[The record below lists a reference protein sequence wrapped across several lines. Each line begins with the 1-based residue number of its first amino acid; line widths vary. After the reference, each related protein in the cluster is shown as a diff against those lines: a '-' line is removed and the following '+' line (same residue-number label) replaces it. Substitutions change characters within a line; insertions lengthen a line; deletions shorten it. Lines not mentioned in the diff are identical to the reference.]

1 MIKKLSFSF
10 DSESFENP
18 CESVAFIQL
27 THIIDHAT
35 FNAVLQ
41 RHFRTLEAIAL
52 EQPSAEEINDL
63 TMPDVKRIEQRAG
76 SLLEQFKQLVYP
88 PDYEPEKGGA
98 KRKVVG

>member
-1 MIKKLSFSF
+1 M
-10 DSESFENP
+10 
-18 CESVAFIQL
+18 
-27 THIIDHAT
+27 
-35 FNAVLQ
+35 LQ
-41 RHFRTLEAIAL
+41 KHFRTLEAIAL

-63 TMPDVKRIEQRAG
+63 TMPDVERIERRAG